1 MKYFPVTIA
10 AMMVLAWGCSSTPVV
25 QKNGDVLNKQFIL
38 HPVGKV
44 VRKDGRTLLV
54 IDKKY
59 LDAMMG
65 LEKFSHITV
74 LYWFDRND
82 TPQKRAILQVHPGGN
97 KNNPMR
103 GVFATH
109 SPVRPNLI
117 AITRCKLL
125 SVQGNTIEIDQIDA
139 FDDSPVLDI
148 KN

>member
-1 MKYFPVTIA
+1 
-10 AMMVLAWGCSSTPVV
+10 MMVLAWGCSSTPVV

>member
-1 MKYFPVTIA
+1 MKYFLVTIT
-10 AMMVLAWGCSSTPVV
+10 AMMVLAGGCNSMSVGK
-25 QKNGDVLNKQFIL
+25 KNGVVPAKQFIL

-59 LDAMMG
+59 QDAMMG
-65 LEKFSHITV
+65 LDKFSHITV

-82 TPQKRAILQVHPGGN
+82 TPQKRAVLQVHPGGN
-97 KNNPMR
+97 KKNPMR

-125 SVQGNTIEIDQIDA
+125 SVQGNTIEIDRIDA
-139 FDDSPVLDI
+139 FDDSPILDI